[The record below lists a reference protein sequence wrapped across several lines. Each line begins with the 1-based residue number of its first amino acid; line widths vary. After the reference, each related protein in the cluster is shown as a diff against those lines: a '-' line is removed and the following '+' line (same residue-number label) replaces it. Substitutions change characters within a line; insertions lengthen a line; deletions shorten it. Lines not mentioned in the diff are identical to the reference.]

1 MQEYSA
7 GFTSERLVKN
17 EMKLVIQLYLDG
29 KTKEEI
35 RDLVIDENLF
45 NMRSIASIKE
55 TLGKINRRIN
65 FLDDTMMKLYVNE
78 NNNDSSAILLYTFLT
93 SFRIAREFAI
103 EVIYDKWNDLK
114 KEITIGDINIFLEEK
129 AKQSDIVSNWTEATT
144 KRIRNRILEFCTGCG
159 LLQKQKTEY
168 GITPIVISKEL
179 KLYIENNEDYKK
191 ISTYTL
197 TE

>member
-1 MQEYSA
+1 MQEYSS

-45 NMRSIASIKE
+45 NMRSIDSIKE
-55 TLGKINRRIN
+55 TLGKINRRIS
-65 FLDDTMMKLYVNE
+65 FLDETMMKLYVNG

-93 SFRIAREFAI
+93 SFKIAREFVI
-103 EVIYDKWNDLK
+103 EIVYDKWNNFK
-114 KEITIGDINIFLEEK
+114 KEITLGDINIFLEEK
-129 AKQSDIVSNWTEATT
+129 AKQSNIVSNWTEATT

-159 LLQKQKTEY
+159 LLHKQKEEY
-168 GITPIVISKEL
+168 IITPIVISKEL
-179 KLYIENNEDYKK
+179 KLYIENHEDYKK
-191 ISTYTL
+191 ISTYIL
-197 TE
+197 ME

>member
-55 TLGKINRRIN
+55 T
-65 FLDDTMMKLYVNE
+65 FE
-78 NNNDSSAILLYTFLT
+78 
-93 SFRIAREFAI
+93 
-103 EVIYDKWNDLK
+103 
-114 KEITIGDINIFLEEK
+114 
-129 AKQSDIVSNWTEATT
+129 
-144 KRIRNRILEFCTGCG
+144 
-159 LLQKQKTEY
+159 
-168 GITPIVISKEL
+168 
-179 KLYIENNEDYKK
+179 
-191 ISTYTL
+191 
-197 TE
+197 